1 MAQEVRRMSKFF
13 VPYSGDKPA
22 AVSINGHRLLIL
34 ARERS
39 ALEDELEIMG
49 ASELRPLQTGRNRE
63 EESRTLSKLAR
74 VTHAGVVIA
83 PGDLELKDVLKNLE
97 NQLPWLQ

>member
-1 MAQEVRRMSKFF
+1 MSKYF

-22 AVSINGHRLLIL
+22 AVNINGHRLLIL
-34 ARERS
+34 AREKS
-39 ALEDELEIMG
+39 ALEDELEVIG
-49 ASELRPLQTGRNRE
+49 ASELRPLQLGRTRA
-63 EESRTLSKLAR
+63 EESRMLSKLAR
-74 VTHAGVVIA
+74 TTHAGVVIA